1 MTHDM
6 TNGKP
11 GRLILLFSLPIIL
24 GNVFQ
29 QFYTLIDTLI
39 VGQTLGVDALAAVGC
54 TGSVTL
60 LVLSFIQGFTTG
72 FSVLLGQRFGA
83 GDREGVRRSAAVSI
97 KLCVALT
104 ILITGVSVVLAGPVL
119 QMMDTPVDIYADA
132 AAYMQAVFAGS
143 AATVL
148 YNMLANMI
156 RALGDARTPLL
167 FLVLSSV
174 LNIGLDLLFICVFH
188 MGVPGAAWATV
199 AAQLIS
205 GLLCLWQVRRK
216 FEILRLR
223 RSDFRRE
230 KGIAWSH
237 LKMGLPMGLQM
248 SVLTIGLI
256 AVQAALNGLGKQ
268 AVAAFTAGSRVNNLI
283 VQLVVSFGVATATF
297 VAQNYGARRMDRIR
311 QGVKM
316 SLLLAMC
323 FCVVGGLVAWFLG
336 GPLSALFIEG
346 EQPEITAMARQYLQI
361 MAPFYPLVG
370 LLTVLRNA
378 VQSMGNALIPMLA
391 CALELVM
398 RSLAALLLV
407 RVLAFAGVCYATPV
421 AWVCSVAM
429 VTVGYFV
436 VLRRRKRT
444 LEDSA

>member
-97 KLCVALT
+97 KLCIVLT
-104 ILITGVSVVLAGPVL
+104 VLITGVSVALAGPVL
-119 QMMDTPVDIYADA
+119 QLMDTPGDIYADA
-132 AAYMQAVFAGS
+132 TAYMQAIFAGS

-156 RALGDARTPLL
+156 RALGDARTPLI

-216 FEILRLR
+216 FEILRLSR
-223 RSDFRRE
+223 KDFQRE
-230 KGIAWSH
+230 KGATWAH

-297 VAQNYGARRMDRIR
+297 VAQNYGAKRMDRIR

-323 FCVVGGLVAWFLG
+323 FCVAGGLVAWFLG

-346 EQPEITAMARQYLQI
+346 EQPEITGMARQYLQI

-421 AWVCSVAM
+421 AWICSVAM
-429 VTVGYFV
+429 VTVGYFL
-436 VLRRRKRT
+436 VLRRRQRT